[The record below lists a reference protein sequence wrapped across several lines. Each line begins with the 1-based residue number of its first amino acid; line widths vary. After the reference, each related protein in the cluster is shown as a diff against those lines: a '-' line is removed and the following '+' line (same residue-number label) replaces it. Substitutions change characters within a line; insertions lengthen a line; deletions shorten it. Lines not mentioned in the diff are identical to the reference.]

1 MWARVAATAGEAN
14 ERVGVSGV
22 LGRLVGRMRALG
34 GRRALWG
41 WLGREGEQAWAAARL
56 PPFFSFSV
64 FFFSSL
70 FEFKFGFGI

>member
-1 MWARVAATAGEAN
+1 MRGRERRAGLARGPRA
-14 ERVGVSGV
+14 
-22 LGRLVGRMRALG
+22 RALG
-34 GRRALWG
+34 GRRARWG
-41 WLGREGEQAWAAARL
+41 WLGREAEQAWAAARL